1 MQREDKVITV
11 HNKQVESC
19 GEPPNIVSKSGD
31 GKYIGYF
38 ENQHGEQVTLV
49 YDFEKKLG
57 ILRMGDAV
65 WENEYTVVETKLGLV
80 AMKENGDMTPWPDG
94 MQERLEQE
102 FDIKITGDLLVM
114 SKEER
119 AWLSACWKAIHRK

>member
-1 MQREDKVITV
+1 MQAREHKVITV
-11 HNKQVESC
+11 HNKHVESC
-19 GEPPNIVSKSGD
+19 GEPSDIVSKSGD

-38 ENQHGEQVTLV
+38 ENQHGEQVVLV

-57 ILRMGDAV
+57 ILRMGDAG

-80 AMKENGDMTPWPDG
+80 AMKNGDVTPWPDD

-102 FDIKITGDLLVM
+102 FDIKLTGDLLGM
-114 SKEER
+114 NEEER